1 MVKRARRPAVGTA
14 PYVRSTAMEFTSTKN
29 VSPRVRWSRQA
40 DAFATIPATSMRYV
54 LVLNGV
60 VGYVPPASDR
70 SDVSLPTGRGPK
82 WLLDRLSAV
91 APEALPGPDG
101 PIRLV
106 LIL

>member
-1 MVKRARRPAVGTA
+1 M
-14 PYVRSTAMEFTSTKN
+14 N
-29 VSPRVRWSRQA
+29 C
-40 DAFATIPATSMRYV
+40 ATIPANSMRYV

-60 VGYVPPASDR
+60 ADYPPSASDR

-82 WLLDRLSAV
+82 WLLDQLSEI
-91 APEALPGPDG
+91 APEALPGKDG